1 MKRLLFASSVA
12 ALAMAFVFLLVAAS
26 PKRVFTGTIS
36 DDMCGFDHS
45 GMSNG
50 ADDRACTLGC
60 VAQGAKFVLAD
71 RKAQRIYDLDD
82 QKKPRKFAGKKVK
95 VTGTLEGDTIHV
107 DSIARGS

>member
-12 ALAMAFVFLLVAAS
+12 ALATAFVFFLGAAS

-60 VAQGAKFVLAD
+60 VAQGAQFVLAD
-71 RKAQRIYDLDD
+71 RKAQRVYDLDD
-82 QKKPRKFAGKKVK
+82 QKRPREFAGERVK
-95 VTGTLEGDTIHV
+95 ITGTLEGDTIRV
-107 DSIARGS
+107 KTIAKSS